1 MGKYYPASADSD
13 SYADSFAVSRGNTD
27 IVSGAISISRWIAG
41 SVAIAVTGICIS
53 HSQPGWQRAG
63 KPDAY
68 ANNFASCVSK
78 ALRNRFPADLNPER
92 VHSLGR
98 GERLRHVVQSQINAP
113 ALRILNLAQRL
124 SIAAVS

>member
-1 MGKYYPASADSD
+1 LGKYYPASANSD
-13 SYADSFAVSRGNTD
+13 SYAESFAVSRRNTD
-27 IVSGAISISRWIAG
+27 IVSGAISISRWIA
-41 SVAIAVTGICIS
+41 VTDICIS
-53 HSQPGWQRAG
+53 HSQPGRQRAG

-78 ALRNRFPADLNPER
+78 ALRNQFPADLNPER
-92 VHSLGR
+92 VYPLGR